1 MGKSWKDRTRG
12 KKKGEADC
20 WPEKAMKCPKELKYV
35 KSHEW
40 VREEGDTVK
49 IGITDFA
56 QESLGD
62 LVFINLPEEGDE
74 VQTGEVFAD
83 VESVKAVSDVYSPVS
98 GVVVKVNG
106 ELADH
111 PELVNQDPY
120 GTWMIEVSEVQE
132 HEEFMDS
139 ETYEAYLETDEAK
152 A

>member
-1 MGKSWKDRTRG
+1 M
-12 KKKGEADC
+12 KKKILC
-20 WPEKAMKCPKELKYV
+20 LLCMVLIAMGGCGGSAAQQEEKELS
-35 KSHEW
+35 KS
-40 VREEGDTVK
+40 VPNEE
-49 IGITDFA
+49 IT
-56 QESLGD
+56 E
-62 LVFINLPEEGDE
+62 
-74 VQTGEVFAD
+74 
-83 VESVKAVSDVYSPVS
+83 ESVEETNTDDAGRATIQIYSPVS

>member
-1 MGKSWKDRTRG
+1 
-12 KKKGEADC
+12 
-20 WPEKAMKCPKELKYV
+20 MKCPKELKYV

-40 VREEGDTVK
+40 VKEEGDKVY

-74 VQTGEVFAD
+74 VQAGEPFAD

-98 GVVVKVNG
+98 GVVAQVNE
-106 ELADH
+106 ELLEH
-111 PELVNQDPY
+111 PEKINQDPY
-120 GTWMIEVSEVQE
+120 GAWMIQVEEITE
-132 HEEFMDS
+132 HEEYLDS
-139 ETYEAYLETDEAK
+139 EAYESYLDTDEAK

>member
-1 MGKSWKDRTRG
+1 MERQNKRKEERRG
-12 KKKGEADC
+12 RLL
-20 WPEKAMKCPKELKYV
+20 PEKAMKCPKELKYV

-62 LVFINLPEEGDE
+62 LVFINLPE
-74 VQTGEVFAD
+74 

>member
-1 MGKSWKDRTRG
+1 MKTEQEERRKERQTAAGKSYEVS
-12 KKKGEADC
+12 KGIKVCEI
-20 WPEKAMKCPKELKYV
+20 
-35 KSHEW
+35 HEW

-111 PELVNQDPY
+111 PELVNQDLMVR
-120 GTWMIEVSEVQE
+120 G
-132 HEEFMDS
+132 
-139 ETYEAYLETDEAK
+139 
-152 A
+152 

>member
-1 MGKSWKDRTRG
+1 MERPNKRKEERRG
-12 KKKGEADC
+12 RLL
-20 WPEKAMKCPKELKYV
+20 PEKAMKCPKELKYV

>member
-1 MGKSWKDRTRG
+1 MERQNKRKEERRG
-12 KKKGEADC
+12 RLL
-20 WPEKAMKCPKELKYV
+20 PEKAMKCPKELKYV

-62 LVFINLPEEGDE
+62 LVFINL
-74 VQTGEVFAD
+74 
-83 VESVKAVSDVYSPVS
+83 ESVKAVSDVYSPVS